1 MSLEQVISSEVL
13 DIRDGTHDS
22 PKYIDSGYPLITSKN
37 LKQGKID
44 FSDVNFISE
53 DDYLAINKRSKVDK
67 GDILYSM
74 IGSIGNYAYVDKE
87 PDYAIKNVALFKFT
101 NEKLYNKYFLH
112 LINSTVIKRQIE
124 RTMKGG
130 TQKFVSLKILRN
142 LKIPLPPIDQQK
154 KIAAILDAADGYRQK
169 TKALITKY
177 DELTQSLFLDM
188 FGDTVSNPKGW
199 ETKTIVQLVKKQK
212 YSLKRGP
219 FGGALKKEIFVKD
232 GYLVYEQYH
241 ALNNDFSMARYF
253 IDEKKYK
260 ELIGFAVNPKD
271 IIISCS
277 GVYLGKLAI
286 IPENAREGIINQALL
301 KVTLDESKIRN
312 DFFVFHFTQQN
323 FKQKYF
329 DSNRGAGV
337 PNFPPM
343 KVFKQFPFI
352 SPPIE
357 LQNKFAERVQAIEAQ
372 KTQTQASLAGAEDLF
387 NSLLQKAFK
396 GELV

>member
-22 PKYIDSGYPLITSKN
+22 PKYTDSGYPLITSKN

-142 LKIPLPPIDQQK
+142 LKIPLPPLDQQK
-154 KIAAILDAADGYRQK
+154 KIAAILDAADTYRQK

-188 FGDTVSNPKGW
+188 FGDPVRNPKRWGILRFD
-199 ETKTIVQLVKKQK
+199 ELVADDCPLTYGIVQPGDEFENGIPCVRPVDLKMQYVNLSDLKRIDPEISSKFK
-212 YSLKRGP
+212 RTILKGGEILLSVRGSVGVISIADESLK
-219 FGGALKKEIFVKD
+219 
-232 GYLVYEQYH
+232 
-241 ALNNDFSMARYF
+241 
-253 IDEKKYK
+253 
-260 ELIGFAVNPKD
+260 
-271 IIISCS
+271 
-277 GVYLGKLAI
+277 
-286 IPENAREGIINQALL
+286 
-301 KVTLDESKIRN
+301 
-312 DFFVFHFTQQN
+312 
-323 FKQKYF
+323 
-329 DSNRGAGV
+329 DSNVTRGIVPIWFDKYLANKLFFYYLYRTKSIQRRLSELARGATLIQI
-337 PNFPPM
+337 NLKDLRELKLIKPPLE
-343 KVFKQFPFI
+343 I
-352 SPPIE
+352 
-357 LQNKFAERVQAIEAQ
+357 QNQFAERVQAIEVQKAQ
-372 KTQTQASLAGAEDLF
+372 AQASLIQAEDLF
-387 NSLLQKAFK
+387 NSLLQRAFK
-396 GELV
+396 GELVN